1 MPIQP
6 NGTYLRQM
14 NALSGPDVWQQR
26 AAQANPLISASEH
39 DAEMN
44 DVATAIS
51 GCLKAN
57 GTTVPSVNLPMD
69 GKKHTGVANA
79 TANDEYVSLG
89 QLKAG
94 LTLDKLNIT
103 INSNDPGLSVNQDGA
118 GPIAVFTSTGQ
129 PEGVKISSSTSA
141 GNYSLK
147 VTHGH
152 DAVSDRGAF
161 LAGHVS
167 DPARQMALLADGK
180 LIVGGTVQA
189 KQTIIEGAAIEINAL
204 GSGDR
209 SSYID
214 FHSQDAVDFS
224 ARIIRGPGANG
235 NLTIENSGT
244 GTVGISSGGNIA
256 LAGAQTAMVSLT
268 NDATVACPNGHK
280 AILQAGS
287 RSIELTQANGLEI
300 QSSDGNIAGYI
311 KTDQES
317 GSSNNLVLYASRTSG
332 NAGITFRTN
341 DGAETD
347 QVQISNNGGHLI
359 VHADIRA
366 NANAASDIGTS
377 TVQFDNIYC
386 VDLIESSDERL
397 KNTIQDSPLGLN
409 FIKALRPVSYKYN
422 VAQNIRGKDEE
433 GNEIYIPREGLRPHY
448 GLIAQE
454 VKTAIDAAGVDFG
467 GWKLADKNDPDS
479 KQMLSY
485 TQFIAPLIQAV
496 KELSAKVETLEAE
509 VATLKGA

>member
-14 NALSGPDVWQQR
+14 NALSGSDLWQQR

-57 GTTVPSVNLPMD
+57 GTTVPSANLPMD

-94 LTLDKLNIT
+94 LDKLNIT
-103 INSNDPGLSVNQDGA
+103 INSNDPGLTVTQNGA
-118 GPIAVFTSTGQ
+118 GPIAVFTSTASG
-129 PEGVKISSSTSA
+129 EGVNISSSTSA
-141 GNYSLK
+141 GNYSLE

-152 DAVSDRGAF
+152 NAVSDRGAF
-161 LAGHVS
+161 FAGHVS

-180 LIVGGTVQA
+180 LIVGGAVQA
-189 KQTIIEGAAIEINAL
+189 NQTFIEGAAIEINAL

-209 SSYID
+209 NSYID
-214 FHSQDAVDFS
+214 FHSQDSVDFS
-224 ARIIRGPGANG
+224 ARIIRGSGANG
-235 NLTIENSGT
+235 QLSISNTGTGNIAISGSGTSSVHGDAAAVLSTTGIATVSGT
-244 GTVGISSGGNIA
+244 GGVTIAGGTRNI
-256 LAGAQTAMVSLT
+256 
-268 NDATVACPNGHK
+268 K
-280 AILQAGS
+280 
-287 RSIELTQANGLEI
+287 LTQANGLEI
-300 QSSDGNIAGYI
+300 QSSDGNIGGYI
-311 KTDQES
+311 KTSEQAGES
-317 GSSNNLVLYASRTSG
+317 NDLVIYSSRTDA
-332 NAGITFRTN
+332 NASIAFTT
-341 DGAETD
+341 
-347 QVQISNNGGHLI
+347 NNGGETTQARIQRDGVFIFFDDVRPQTTQVSDLG
-359 VHADIRA
+359 
-366 NANAASDIGTS
+366 AASREW
-377 TVQFDNIYC
+377 DNIYC
-386 VDLIESSDERL
+386 VTLTQSSDERL
-397 KNTIQDSPLGLN
+397 KNSIEDSVLGLN

-422 VAQNIRGKDEE
+422 LAENIRGKDEE
-433 GNEIYIPREGLRPHY
+433 GNETYTPRAGVRPHF

-454 VKTAIDAAGVDFG
+454 VKAAIDAAGVDFG
-467 GWKLADKNDPDS
+467 GWKLADKADPDS

-485 TQFIAPLIQAV
+485 TEFIAPLIQAV

-509 VATLKGA
+509 VASLKAV